1 MPTIE
6 TIRAKIEQKV
16 RNFFMAKNAAS
27 GGRSARRGRS
37 PSPYTKYGKVP
48 HRYSPAYY
56 QWKDAM
62 MRNKPT
68 KHKEAGTKKEYL
80 KAA

>member
-1 MPTIE
+1 MPTIKA
-6 TIRAKIEQKV
+6 IRERIEQ
-16 RNFFMAKNAAS
+16 RIRDFFMAKNATK

-37 PSPYTKYGKVP
+37 PSPYTKYKKIP

-56 QWKDAM
+56 QWKESVL
-62 MRNKPT
+62 RGRPT
-68 KHKEAGTKKEYL
+68 KSAENKKDYL